1 MSTPTPAPFAIETRW
16 SRPLIADSGGETL
29 LLVRI
34 TGVAAT
40 SGTRRAPVDVALV
53 IDRSGS
59 MSGEK
64 IGSARQAVDTAL
76 DRLQDDDRVALV
88 AFDDRI
94 EIVHE
99 LAHATGSA
107 RIEMRRRLR
116 NVDARGS
123 TDLGG
128 GWLAGCNELA
138 SMMRPGDGRI
148 HRAILLTDGQANVG
162 IVDAGELSHHAG
174 QLRARGIST
183 TTLGFGLGFDE
194 QILSAVAEAGGGNF
208 EFVAHPRQL
217 SPFFARELGEL
228 LQTVATG
235 LTVAFTMTDGLRGH
249 LLSAYPHERTG
260 RTITIDIGDLP
271 AGETID
277 LVFRVT
283 TIAGASGE
291 ILPASVH
298 AAWTEPGSGVAGTV
312 DQATT
317 PVMRAARAM
326 VESIAEDAIVAE
338 RSALLL
344 AADARREA
352 MRLDRAG
359 DHRGS
364 RQRMAM
370 AYDAVMAAPMTD
382 DVRDEMQIM
391 GRMME
396 APQDMAW
403 SEDVHKSGAASASRR
418 RISFSGR

>member
-1 MSTPTPAPFAIETRW
+1 M
-16 SRPLIADSGGETL
+16 
-29 LLVRI
+29 
-34 TGVAAT
+34 
-40 SGTRRAPVDVALV
+40 
-53 IDRSGS
+53 
-59 MSGEK
+59 
-64 IGSARQAVDTAL
+64 
-76 DRLQDDDRVALV
+76 
-88 AFDDRI
+88 
-94 EIVHE
+94 
-99 LAHATGSA
+99 
-107 RIEMRRRLR
+107 
-116 NVDARGS
+116 
-123 TDLGG
+123 
-128 GWLAGCNELA
+128 
-138 SMMRPGDGRI
+138 
-148 HRAILLTDGQANVG
+148 
-162 IVDAGELSHHAG
+162 
-174 QLRARGIST
+174 
-183 TTLGFGLGFDE
+183 
-194 QILSAVAEAGGGNF
+194 AEAGGGNF

-418 RISFSGR
+418 ARGRGVPPTPKTPSPAPDPRDVS

>member
-162 IVDAGELSHHAG
+162 IVDAGEGRHEVTHGIDMAG
-174 QLRARGIST
+174 RTAIACALGGPAGR
-183 TTLGFGLGFDE
+183 TLF
-194 QILSAVAEAGGGNF
+194 
-208 EFVAHPRQL
+208 
-217 SPFFARELGEL
+217 
-228 LQTVATG
+228 
-235 LTVAFTMTDGLRGH
+235 
-249 LLSAYPHERTG
+249 LLSSTDAYPERL
-260 RTITIDIGDLP
+260 IGTK
-271 AGETID
+271 AS
-277 LVFRVT
+277 RV
-283 TIAGASGE
+283 
-291 ILPASVH
+291 
-298 AAWTEPGSGVAGTV
+298 
-312 DQATT
+312 
-317 PVMRAARAM
+317 
-326 VESIAEDAIVAE
+326 DAIVV
-338 RSALLL
+338 
-344 AADARREA
+344 D
-352 MRLDRAG
+352 
-359 DHRGS
+359 
-364 RQRMAM
+364 
-370 AYDAVMAAPMTD
+370 VPAPGLF
-382 DVRDEMQIM
+382 E
-391 GRMME
+391 
-396 APQDMAW
+396 
-403 SEDVHKSGAASASRR
+403 H
-418 RISFSGR
+418 